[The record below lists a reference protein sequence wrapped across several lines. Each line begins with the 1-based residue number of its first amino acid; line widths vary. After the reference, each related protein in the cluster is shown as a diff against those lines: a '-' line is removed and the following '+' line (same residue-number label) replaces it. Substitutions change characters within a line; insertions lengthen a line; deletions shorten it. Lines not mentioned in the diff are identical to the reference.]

1 MSTAEQAP
9 PEGALIRVARK
20 ARGLTVK
27 TAVELVRERAPE
39 IRLGESRW
47 YHIEGGTEGKGKLV
61 VAPDDT
67 LAHMAYAVGL
77 TPDRLDDVGRS
88 DAAVILEEI
97 LRQEAH
103 RTSTQEARHPDP
115 QLRRILDAW
124 PRMPQW
130 QRNTVAGVLE
140 QILSQSPEMAGKPTQ
155 AEERR
160 TG

>member
-9 PEGALIRVARK
+9 PEGRLIRVARK

-27 TAVELVRERAPE
+27 KAVDLVRERAPD

-47 YHIEGGTEGKGKLV
+47 YHIEGGTEGKDKIV
-61 VAPDDT
+61 IAPEDT
-67 LAHMAYAVGL
+67 LAHMAHVVGL
-77 TPDRLDDVGRS
+77 TPDRLTEVGRE
-88 DAAVILEEI
+88 DAAEVLEEI
-97 LRQEAH
+97 IRQEASAQSAPSTTPADSQLAQIL
-103 RTSTQEARHPDP
+103 RT
-115 QLRRILDAW
+115 W
-124 PRMPQW
+124 PRLQQW

-140 QILSQSPEMAGKPTQ
+140 QLLSQSPETAGKPAR